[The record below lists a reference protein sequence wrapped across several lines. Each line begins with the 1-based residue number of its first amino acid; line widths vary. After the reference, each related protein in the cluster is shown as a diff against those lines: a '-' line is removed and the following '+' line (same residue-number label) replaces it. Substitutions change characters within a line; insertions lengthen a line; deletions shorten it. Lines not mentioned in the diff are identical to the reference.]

1 MVKVKSIHHMTLNV
15 GEGEKAR
22 DFYGRVLGLQEIKKP
37 REDLPVIWF
46 GAQRNELHLMIK
58 PGSILSPTDLSL
70 NGRERGREGRHV
82 AFTME
87 GSLDDIAML
96 LEAEN
101 IPYRRGT
108 AGLPQIFCED
118 PFGNFLELNTGWD
131 QEPI

>member
-46 GAQRNELHLMIK
+46 GAQRDELHLMIK
-58 PGSILSPTDLSL
+58 PGSNLSRTDLSL
-70 NGRERGREGRHV
+70 TGRELRREGRHV

-96 LEAEN
+96 LEGEH

-118 PFGNFLELNTGWD
+118 PFGNFLQLHICCH
-131 QEPI
+131 QKPL